1 VSARFAEARPGSPQV
16 DDELLAIVRDNVEGT
31 LGCTDPI
38 TPGLAAAAAVHG
50 IGGTIQRIRAVVS
63 RDIFKGAFNVGVP
76 PTGLA
81 GIRIALLLGAA
92 IGDPRSGLMLFGDA
106 TEEHV
111 TRASRML
118 SEVEVEVLVDGNKA
132 AIYAHVE
139 VWTSEGVGH
148 ATVQGRHDA
157 IVASG
162 SGEARAPVFAS
173 AEQAPSYAGG
183 LTMLKTVALSDLVDF
198 AQRVTVDDLEPVRR
212 GIEMN
217 SALAIGAEP
226 SGGLG
231 SLMADRAEGL
241 GDECWIEHAKALV
254 ATGTEA
260 RMTGR
265 RVPVMAVFGSG
276 NQGIVLFAGLHAVG
290 RARNLPADRVIRAGG
305 LAVLLAGAL
314 NAAFEAG
321 SPFCDCVLVA
331 CPALAGAATWLFG
344 GDVMAISQA
353 VATTAAAFSG
363 LLCDGAKPGCAFRA
377 AMGTGVAL
385 ETANLV
391 TRSSTAPAPAALGE
405 GDWRRMYAD
414 LACLGT
420 AVRDSAE
427 DALVDVLRRGPPAD
441 AARKTEDYP
450 DERSNG

>member
-1 VSARFAEARPGSPQV
+1 M
-16 DDELLAIVRDNVEGT
+16 
-31 LGCTDPI
+31 GCTDPVR
-38 TPGLAAAAAVHG
+38 PGLAAAAAVHG
-50 IGGTIQRIRAVVS
+50 IGGRIQRIRAVVS

-92 IGDPRSGLMLFGDA
+92 MGDPRAGLMLFGDA
-106 TEEHV
+106 ADEHV
-111 TRASRML
+111 ARALRML
-118 SEVEVEVLVDGNKA
+118 SDVEVEVLADGSKP

-148 ATVQGRHDA
+148 ATAQGRHDA

-162 SGEARAPVFAS
+162 RGEARAPVFTS

-183 LTMLKTVALSDLVDF
+183 LTILKTAALSDPVDL
-198 AQRVTVDDLEPVRR
+198 AQRVTVADLEPVRR

-217 SALAIGAEP
+217 SILAVEATLP
-226 SGGLG
+226 GGLG
-231 SLMADRAEGL
+231 SLMIDRGEGP
-241 GDECWIEHAKALV
+241 GDDRWIEHAKAMV
-254 ATGTEA
+254 AAGTEA

-265 RVPVMAVFGSG
+265 RVPVVAVFGSG

-290 RARNLPADRVIRAGG
+290 RELDMPADRVIRAGG

-331 CPALAGAATWLFG
+331 CPALAGATTWLFG
-344 GDVMAISQA
+344 GDVVAISQA

-385 ETANLV
+385 QTASLV
-391 TRSSTAPAPAALGE
+391 TPSNAEPAPAALGE

-414 LACLGT
+414 LAHVGA
-420 AVRDSAE
+420 AVRDAAE
-427 DALVDVLRRGPPAD
+427 DALVDVLRRRIPAD
-441 AARKTEDYP
+441 AAHKTEGHP